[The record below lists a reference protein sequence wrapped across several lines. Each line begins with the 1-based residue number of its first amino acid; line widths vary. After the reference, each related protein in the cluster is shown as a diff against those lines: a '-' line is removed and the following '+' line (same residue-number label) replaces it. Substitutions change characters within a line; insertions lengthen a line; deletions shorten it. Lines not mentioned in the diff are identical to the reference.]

1 MAPVARGASPAG
13 RRADAALATAP
24 TPADSAAP
32 PAAAR
37 LPTLAVAAAP
47 IAAPALEILS
57 KFNKYVLLSNHAGV
71 KKKKKVKDYLR
82 ESRSRLA
89 KEDEEPPG
97 DGGRNSKAGQAAQR
111 RQGDL
116 DRAGQPAGRGLR
128 QPHARCVLNLKD
140 KQNSFSKKFSHPP
153 PINFLPK
160 TGGRVYPVTS
170 NLYQQFSV
178 T

>member
-1 MAPVARGASPAG
+1 MSRGASEDDSN
-13 RRADAALATAP
+13 ADAALATAP
-24 TPADSAAP
+24 APADKAAP

-47 IAAPALEILS
+47 IAAPALKNFLF
-57 KFNKYVLLSNHAGV
+57 KFIKKYSTKVKPCWSQQ
-71 KKKKKVKDYLR
+71 KKKEESYSR
-82 ESRSRLA
+82 EGRSRLA
-89 KEDEEPPG
+89 EEHEEPPG
-97 DGGRNSKAGQAAQR
+97 DGGRDGEAGQATQR

-116 DRAGQPAGRGLR
+116 DRAGQPAGRRLR
-128 QPHARCVLNLKD
+128 KPDAGRVLNLKE
-140 KQNSFSKKFSHPP
+140 KQIFFQTKFSHPP

-160 TGGRVYPVTS
+160 SGGRVYPVTS

>member
-1 MAPVARGASPAG
+1 M
-13 RRADAALATAP
+13 
-24 TPADSAAP
+24 
-32 PAAAR
+32 
-37 LPTLAVAAAP
+37 
-47 IAAPALEILS
+47 AAPALENLV
-57 KFNKYVLLSNHAGV
+57 KFNKKLYCCQTMLETKRRKLLT
-71 KKKKKVKDYLR
+71 R
-82 ESRSRLA
+82 RSQPA
-89 KEDEEPPG
+89 CGSPG
-97 DGGRNSKAGQAAQR
+97 DRGRDGEAGQATQR

-128 QPHARCVLNLKD
+128 KPDAGGVLNLKR

>member
-1 MAPVARGASPAG
+1 MAPVSRGASPDG
-13 RRADAALATAP
+13 SSADAALATAP
-24 TPADSAAP
+24 TPAERAAP

-47 IAAPALEILS
+47 MAAPALENLV
-57 KFNKYVLLSNHAGV
+57 KFNKKYIAV
-71 KKKKKVKDYLR
+71 KPCWRQKEESYSR
-82 ESRSRLA
+82 EGRSRLA
-89 KEDEEPPG
+89 EKYEEPPG
-97 DGGRNSKAGQAAQR
+97 DRGRDGEAGQATQR